1 MKIYLTKIHNTLI
14 PEDDDGR
21 KWLDKVKTG
30 ETLYVEV
37 KKSRNYKFHRKFFAL
52 LNFLF
57 SRWEP
62 LELQDSKWK
71 GVTPEKS
78 FEQFRKDIVILAGHY
93 DAFYRVDG
101 SVRIDA
107 KSISFGRMKE
117 AEFEELYG
125 AVIDVG
131 LKHFLTG
138 YKSRKE
144 VDKTVNEILE
154 FA

>member
-1 MKIYLTKIHNTLI
+1 MKIYLTKIHDSLV
-14 PEDDDGR
+14 PENEDAA
-21 KWLDKVKTG
+21 KWLDKVPTG
-30 ETLYVEV
+30 ETLFLEI
-37 KKSRNYKFHRKFFAL
+37 KKTRNYRFHRKFFAL

-93 DAFYRVDG
+93 DAYYRVDG

-107 KSISFGRMKE
+107 KSIRFGRMEE

-138 YKSRKE
+138 YENREE
-144 VDKTVNEILE
+144 VDRTVNEILG
-154 FA
+154 FV